1 MENKELDLG
10 TAIDTLYALRA
21 RRLEAEKVIKAFKS
35 EELELRVIIKRLLD
49 NASLE
54 GGRGQVA
61 STSIIHSTEPAPK
74 DWPAIYAF
82 IQEND
87 AFDLLQRRLSAVA
100 VKDRWESN
108 IIIPGIEKFDTWD
121 LSLTKRSK

>member
-10 TAIDTLYALRA
+10 TAIDTLYELRA

-35 EELELRVIIKRLLD
+35 EELELRVTIKRLLD

-61 STSIIHSTEPAPK
+61 STSIIHSTEPTPK

-87 AFDLLQRRLSAVA
+87 AFDMLQRRLSASA
-100 VKDRWESN
+100 VKDRWESG
-108 IIIPGIEKFDTWD
+108 IVIPGIEKFDTWD

>member
-61 STSIIHSTEPAPK
+61 STSIIHSTEPTPK

-87 AFDLLQRRLSAVA
+87 AFDMLQRRLSASA
-100 VKDRWESN
+100 VKDRWESG
-108 IIIPGIEKFDTWD
+108 IVIPGIEKFDTWD